1 MPTDVVEKRQKNLYL
16 STEALELLKIRAQE
30 AGLNESQ
37 LVERLILERPMIED
51 RLTRIEQTFTRLS
64 ETNQALAAIWA
75 SASGLKV
82 ER

>member
-16 STEALELLKIRAQE
+16 STEALELLKTRAQE

>member
-1 MPTDVVEKRQKNLYL
+1 
-16 STEALELLKIRAQE
+16 
-30 AGLNESQ
+30 
-37 LVERLILERPMIED
+37 VERLILERPMIED

>member
-16 STEALELLKIRAQE
+16 STEALELLKIRSQE